1 MNRRKDIIRN
11 TLNRKA
17 RKELNLG
24 NRMSH
29 MVRLTPD
36 PIITKKERTV
46 GSILSS
52 HLSVSIITFS
62 YFISSKFEV
71 PTTIVSFYFVF
82 FFLIKVSFYFV
93 GCSLSPLKYF
103 FSWDFEVGRTFGCK
117 KAVIHNG
124 TVTKAIKARADC
136 VPEGNSISLHL
147 IIVLFAVIGGLIHL
161 WCWLINS

>member
-1 MNRRKDIIRN
+1 MQSFYMILQFTITKFRNNDLKYYHVWKLYYEERRSKSLNQVSDLNRRKDIIRN

-103 FSWDFEVGRTFGCK
+103 FS
-117 KAVIHNG
+117 
-124 TVTKAIKARADC
+124 
-136 VPEGNSISLHL
+136 
-147 IIVLFAVIGGLIHL
+147 
-161 WCWLINS
+161 